1 MEQDTFGEVI
11 KQARKAK
18 GVSLREMASRV
29 GISHPY
35 LSQLENGRNNNPS
48 IDIILDLSR
57 ELDVSFAYLVHI
69 SGVDVGL
76 KKNLPE
82 KVINILKIMSPS
94 DFEGWNTFDEFK
106 KVFID
111 KGHIKINDTDSLEKA
126 EDSEEKLL
134 KLFDNI
140 KQIKQIEQNLIGN
153 AIVKKAL
160 LEDEPDYKKKDSHR
174 RISEWYATDKYNSN
188 ETIAIYLNPD
198 NEGNFYFFKDG
209 VEIPEETQEKLRLMI
224 KTILD

>member
-1 MEQDTFGEVI
+1 MQKETFGEVI

-35 LSQLENGRNNNPS
+35 LSQLENGKNNNPS

-57 ELDVSFAYLVHI
+57 ELDVSFAYLVHL
-69 SGVDVGL
+69 SGVDIGL

-82 KVINILKIMSPS
+82 KFVNIFKILSPS
-94 DFEGWNTFDEFK
+94 DLEGWNTFDEFK

-111 KGHIKINDTDSLEKA
+111 KGHIKTSDTDSIEKA
-126 EDSEEKLL
+126 EDSEARLL
-134 KLFDNI
+134 KLFDNL

-153 AIVKKAL
+153 AIVKKVL
-160 LEDEPDYKKKDSHR
+160 LEDEPNFVKKDSSKQ
-174 RISEWYATDKYNSN
+174 ISEWYAIDRYNSD
-188 ETIAIYLNPD
+188 EPVAIYLNPD

-209 VEIPEETQEKLRLMI
+209 LEIPEEMQEKLRLII